1 MNECLEKQKKHEIGW
16 DLSNVHSDR
25 NLARIS
31 EKQEYFAMDARDILS
46 SLLFL
51 QPKLRWAVI
60 TVKIIN

>member
-31 EKQEYFAMDARDILS
+31 GKQEYFARDILS